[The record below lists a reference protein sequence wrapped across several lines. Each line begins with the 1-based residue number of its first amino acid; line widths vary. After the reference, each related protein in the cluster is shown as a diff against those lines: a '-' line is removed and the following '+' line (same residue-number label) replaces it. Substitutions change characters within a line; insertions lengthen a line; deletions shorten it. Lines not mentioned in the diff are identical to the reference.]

1 MKTFSIAAIMGLCG
15 AIAVFVSS
23 TLGWQTWVMFI
34 AWVSYY
40 IFGKNVKSSLY
51 SLLQISAGIAMGV
64 CIQLISGMLVPS
76 FGMIGFFLTVLVLI
90 GSLAYLSKIKWLSNI
105 PAWFLGLIIFFG
117 AHPEAEPLSIL
128 QLLIPIVAG
137 FVFATINDLG
147 IKYIHQ
153 QIKQ

>member
-1 MKTFSIAAIMGLCG
+1 MKTFSTPVVMGLCG
-15 AIAVFVSS
+15 AIAVFISS
-23 TLGWQTWVMFI
+23 TPGWQTWVMFI

-40 IFGKNVKSSLY
+40 IFGKNVKASLY
-51 SLLQISAGIAMGV
+51 SLLQISSGIAMGI
-64 CIQLISGMLVPS
+64 CIKLISGMLVPLI
-76 FGMIGFFLTVLVLI
+76 GMIGFPLTVLVLI

-117 AHPEAEPLSIL
+117 AHPELESLSIL
-128 QLLIPIVAG
+128 KLLIPIVAG

-153 QIKQ
+153 QIK